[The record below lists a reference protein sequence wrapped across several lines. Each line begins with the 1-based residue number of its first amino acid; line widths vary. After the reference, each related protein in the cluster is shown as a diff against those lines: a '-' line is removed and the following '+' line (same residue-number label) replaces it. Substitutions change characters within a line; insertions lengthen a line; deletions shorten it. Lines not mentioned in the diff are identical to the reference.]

1 MAGIATGRWV
11 TALGLIAVLGLGIR
25 LAYTFV
31 HGDNL
36 GELGIDAGYY
46 HNGANLLADG
56 KWFVS
61 PVGLFDFYGVG
72 QAASHPP
79 AYQVVL
85 GAVSA
90 LGMRSV
96 LFHQFW
102 SCVLGTGAVVLI
114 GLTGRKIAGP
124 RVGLIAAGIAAITP
138 SFWVND
144 ALLMSESL
152 VLVVVAL
159 VLLLAYRYRHR
170 PSVGAAA
177 GLGVATGV
185 SVLTRA
191 ELVLLVPLL
200 VIPLLLLTDREDW
213 RRGLRRLATSAV
225 AALLVVSPW
234 VAYNLH
240 RFDEPVTIS
249 TGLGQT
255 LLAANCPQTYFG
267 PEIGYWAVDCVLSPK
282 KPIHA
287 VGDESVQE
295 AAYRRRGIDYAT
307 SHAGRVPFVVYARV
321 GRTFGFYAP
330 IDQLRVDERDN
341 RRELPVSIAGL
352 ATFYLLA
359 GLSIA
364 GFVLLRRRC
373 VPVFPLVAPI
383 AAVLIAVALTYG
395 QTRFRV
401 PADVSLAL
409 FAAVALDAVMDR
421 LVRRPEP
428 RTRSTSH
435 RVRADAR
442 VRRRPAGRRRPR
454 QAADDRRG

>member
-1 MAGIATGRWV
+1 
-11 TALGLIAVLGLGIR
+11 
-25 LAYTFV
+25 
-31 HGDNL
+31 
-36 GELGIDAGYY
+36 
-46 HNGANLLADG
+46 
-56 KWFVS
+56 
-61 PVGLFDFYGVG
+61 
-72 QAASHPP
+72 
-79 AYQVVL
+79 
-85 GAVSA
+85 
-90 LGMRSV
+90 RSV
-96 LFHQFW
+96 LLHQFW

-152 VLVVVAL
+152 VLLVVAP
-159 VLLLAYRYRHR
+159 VLLLAHRYRHR
-170 PSVGAAA
+170 PSDGAAPA
-177 GLGVATGV
+177 RAVATAV
-185 SVLTRA
+185 AVRPRA
-191 ELVLLVPLL
+191 DVGLLVPLL
-200 VIPLLLLTDREDW
+200 VIPLLLVTDREDW
-213 RRGLRRLATSAV
+213 RGGLRRLAPSAV

-295 AAYRRRGIDYAT
+295 GAYRRRGIDYAT

-321 GRTFGFYAP
+321 GRTFGFCAP

-401 PADVSLAL
+401 PADVS
-409 FAAVALDAVMDR
+409 
-421 LVRRPEP
+421 
-428 RTRSTSH
+428 
-435 RVRADAR
+435 
-442 VRRRPAGRRRPR
+442 
-454 QAADDRRG
+454 